1 MKYTLI
7 ISNFDRQAQEQLPGL
22 GQFLRDQGFPLTMVL
37 PLSFTITQKKNSH
50 PWMLLPVKSL
60 HPAFNMFTPDSI
72 FRKSVLTFFPAM
84 HHHLTCI
91 CLQAILS
98 VMNSVPA

>member
-22 GQFLRDQGFPLTMVL
+22 GQFLRDQGFSPDDGSAIIFHDH
-37 PLSFTITQKKNSH
+37 PKEELSS
-50 PWMLLPVKSL
+50 WMLLPVKSL